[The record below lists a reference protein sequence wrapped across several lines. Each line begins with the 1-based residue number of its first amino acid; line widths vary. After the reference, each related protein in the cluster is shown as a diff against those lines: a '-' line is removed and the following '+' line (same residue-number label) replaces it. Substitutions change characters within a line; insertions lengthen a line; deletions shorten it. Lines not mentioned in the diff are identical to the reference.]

1 MWLPISCPA
10 ADIALTLSGYLS
22 TQKPQRKKV
31 ALTLYLL
38 SVSSINGV
46 LSSSHAD
53 DACGRAGR
61 TKAAYSCGG
70 DHHQTQYDGIYI
82 EHNQG
87 RIFAMQ
93 AVKKETPAKK
103 KPIVVVRK
111 FCGEKTA
118 EQVVMELMKA
128 HANQT

>member
-1 MWLPISCPA
+1 
-10 ADIALTLSGYLS
+10 
-22 TQKPQRKKV
+22 
-31 ALTLYLL
+31 
-38 SVSSINGV
+38 
-46 LSSSHAD
+46 
-53 DACGRAGR
+53 
-61 TKAAYSCGG
+61 
-70 DHHQTQYDGIYI
+70 
-82 EHNQG
+82 
-87 RIFAMQ
+87 MQ